1 MRNRQMRNRELR
13 IRMLGSIALL
23 IAVPLLSFNTFAQGT
38 KPPAEPTAQAAAS
51 ASAHDLSGI
60 WMFKER
66 MGNVAHGT
74 FGPQVPAMTAWAQA
88 RFASAKSGYGDN
100 AAPGGNDPI
109 TTCDPNGLT
118 RVLIQPT
125 PIEIFQVS
133 GRVIMNFEWSHIWRY
148 IWTDGRELPKDPD
161 PSWYG
166 YSVGK
171 WAGDTFVVETV
182 GFNDKPWIDF
192 FGHPR
197 SEEMRLTERY
207 QRVDHDTLELV
218 MTINDPT
225 AYTKPWVS
233 NKKTYKLAPKEELRE
248 SLCAPSEEEAFG
260 KRMREP
266 AAGQT
271 GK

>member
-1 MRNRQMRNRELR
+1 MRECQMRNRR
-13 IRMLGSIALL
+13 LGSIVLPFGAMLCSL
-23 IAVPLLSFNTFAQGT
+23 IAFAQRGQPSAPS
-38 KPPAEPTAQAAAS
+38 KAQAAAP
-51 ASAHDLSGI
+51 APAHDLTGI

-66 MGNVAHGT
+66 MGGVVHGT
-74 FGPQVPAMTAWAQA
+74 FGPQVPPMTPWAQA
-88 RFASAKSGYGDN
+88 RFDSAKSGYGDN

-125 PIEIFQVS
+125 PIEIIQIP
-133 GRVIMNFEWSHIWRY
+133 GRVVMNFEWSHIWRY
-148 IWTDGRELPKDPD
+148 IWTDGRELPKDSD

-171 WAGDTFVVETV
+171 WAGDTFVVETI
-182 GFNDKPWIDF
+182 GFNDKPWVDF

-197 SEEMRLTERY
+197 SEDMRLTERY
-207 QRVDHDTLELV
+207 QRVDRDTLELV
-218 MTINDPT
+218 MTIDDPK

-248 SLCAPSEEEAFG
+248 SICAPSEEEAFG